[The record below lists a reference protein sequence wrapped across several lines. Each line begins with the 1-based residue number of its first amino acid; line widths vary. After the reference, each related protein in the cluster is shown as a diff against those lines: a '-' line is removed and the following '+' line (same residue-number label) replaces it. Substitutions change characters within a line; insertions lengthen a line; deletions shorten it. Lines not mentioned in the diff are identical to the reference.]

1 MSLERDTKN
10 YYSIIQ
16 GVIIM
21 KQYTAPELEIVRF
34 AAMDVIT
41 MSGVELPVEPIDI
54 VEDQP

>member
-1 MSLERDTKN
+1 
-10 YYSIIQ
+10 
-16 GVIIM
+16 M